1 MSRIVAGPGMSSGGA
16 ARPPY
21 DRVALAAIGVTSVL
35 ALTLLAVLLLG
46 HEPRPDGGIDVSA
59 LPALNA
65 LLNGMS
71 ASLLTAGWICIR
83 RRRVRAHQACMLGA
97 FGVSL
102 VFLLS
107 YVIYHYFAGSRPFT
121 GPGWIR
127 PVYFALL
134 VSHIVLAAAIVPLAL
149 TTIYRGLTWQLG
161 RHVRIARWTLPLW
174 LYVSVT
180 GVVIYLLL
188 YRL

>member
-1 MSRIVAGPGMSSGGA
+1 MTEVAGGRSMAPEGTE
-16 ARPPY
+16 RPAY
-21 DRVALAAIGVTSVL
+21 DRVALAAIAVTSVL

-46 HEPRPDGGIDVSA
+46 RGPRPEGGVDVSA

-65 LLNGMS
+65 LLNGTS
-71 ASLLTAGWICIR
+71 AVLLTAGWLCIR
-83 RRRVRAHQACMLGA
+83 SRRIRAHQACMLGA

-107 YVIYHYFAGSRPFT
+107 YVIYHYLAGSRPFI
-121 GPGWIR
+121 GQGWIR
-127 PVYFALL
+127 PVYFLLL
-134 VSHIVLAAAIVPLAL
+134 VTHIILAAAIVPLAL

-161 RHVRIARWTLPLW
+161 RHVRIARWTLPIW

-188 YRL
+188 YHW